1 MKRPSGPPE
10 PSTGVGS
17 DPCPPP
23 AGSSAGRTCM
33 ACDSGLRR
41 TALQG
46 ILLSES
52 SRSQM
57 TTRVR
62 SVSKKRPEQAD
73 PQRWTADCGG
83 RAVPAEA
90 LGLPLRQRENA
101 RSQGQIRARRGLP
114 ASIGLPRGGARPDPR
129 PPAPALPARGQ
140 GFTSL
145 SFIHSP
151 THLRLRLAWRSR
163 GGRVAPSSW
172 SPQSCLQGPGLF
184 SFHCVLRPG
193 RTGRPWVSV
202 LLLGARR
209 SGDTDHLRGVLG
221 LLLGRGARP
230 GMPCSEIT

>member
-101 RSQGQIRARRGLP
+101 RSQGQIRAGAASPPPSGCPGGRPPGPPP
-114 ASIGLPRGGARPDPR
+114 ARACAARPR
-129 PPAPALPARGQ
+129 
-140 GFTSL
+140 
-145 SFIHSP
+145 
-151 THLRLRLAWRSR
+151 
-163 GGRVAPSSW
+163 
-172 SPQSCLQGPGLF
+172 PGLHQPF
-184 SFHCVLRPG
+184 LHSLAHPLTAKTRMEVERWEGSPEFMVTPELPSRAWP
-193 RTGRPWVSV
+193 
-202 LLLGARR
+202 L
-209 SGDTDHLRGVLG
+209 
-221 LLLGRGARP
+221 
-230 GMPCSEIT
+230 

>member
-101 RSQGQIRARRGLP
+101 RSQGQICARRGLP
-114 ASIGLPRGGARPDPR
+114 ASIGLPRGAPARTPARPRLRR
-129 PPAPALPARGQ
+129 PPAARASPA
-140 GFTSL
+140 